1 METPS
6 KEAIRKAK
14 KSIANKKFRDSQ
26 KAEKDTSESTE
37 SATSDSKS
45 TTSSFFFQN
54 LMQNLQNNVAN
65 VLMWTV
71 IPLIAKAALSR
82 MTLNTFNMSKPSTD
96 SSTKSEQA
104 GTNTF
109 KLDTLPANF

>member
-1 METPS
+1 MEIPS

-26 KAEKDTSESTE
+26 KAEKESTDETE

-45 TTSSFFFQN
+45 TTSSSFFFH
-54 LMQNLQNNVAN
+54 LRQNLQNNAIN
-65 VLMWTV
+65 VMMWTV

-82 MTLNTFNMSKPSTD
+82 MTLNTFNMSKPSPD